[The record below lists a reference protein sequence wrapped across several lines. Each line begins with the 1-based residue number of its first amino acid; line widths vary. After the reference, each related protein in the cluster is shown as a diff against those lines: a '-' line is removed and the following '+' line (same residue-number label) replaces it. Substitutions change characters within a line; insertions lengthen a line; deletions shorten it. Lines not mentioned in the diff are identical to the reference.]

1 MRRILFP
8 LILGIVGVAIL
19 VGLGVWQVQR
29 LAWKEGVLARIEAQM
44 AAAPAPLPAEGET
57 SEAGKYAPVAITGR
71 TVGPELHMLTG
82 MKGIGP
88 GYEVITAFE
97 TEDGRRILLDRGF
110 LPEVAKDVARA
121 PVALTVAGNL
131 HWPEEASSNTPEP
144 DLGRNIWFARDVPA
158 MAAHLGAEPV
168 LVVARGVTGDAQGII
183 PVPVSTAGIP
193 NDHLGYALT
202 WFSLAGVWLGMTAYL
217 LWRIRQR
224 TI

>member
-19 VGLGVWQVQR
+19 INLGLWQLRR
-29 LAWKEGVLARIEAQM
+29 LEWKEAALAQIEAQM
-44 AAAPAPLPAEGET
+44 AAAPAPLPAQGET
-57 SEAGKYAPVAITGR
+57 SEGGKYQPVAVTGR

-82 MKGIGP
+82 MTGVGP

-97 TEDGRRILLDRGF
+97 TAEGRRILLDRGF
-110 LPEVAKDVARA
+110 LPEVGKDVARA
-121 PVALTVAGNL
+121 AVELTVTGNL

-144 DLGRNIWFARDVPA
+144 DMGRNIWFARDVPA

>member
-8 LILGIVGVAIL
+8 LILGLGGVAIL
-19 VGLGVWQVQR
+19 VGLGLWQLQR
-29 LAWKEGVLARIEAQM
+29 LEWKEGVLARIEAQM
-44 AAAPAPLPAEGET
+44 AAAPGPLPAQGST
-57 SEAGKYAPVAITGR
+57 SEAGKYQPVAVTGQ

-82 MKGIGP
+82 MTGVGP
-88 GYEVITAFE
+88 GYEVITAFD
-97 TEDGRRILLDRGF
+97 TDDGRRILLDRGF
-110 LPEVAKDVARA
+110 LPEVAKDQPRA
-121 PVALTVAGNL
+121 PVALTVTGNL

-168 LVVARGVTGDAQGII
+168 LVVARSVAGDAQGIV

-193 NDHLGYALT
+193 NDHFGYALT
-202 WFSLAGVWLGMTAYL
+202 WFSLAAVWAGMTAYL

>member
-1 MRRILFP
+1 MRRIVFP
-8 LILGIVGVAIL
+8 LILGVVGVAIL
-19 VGLGVWQVQR
+19 VGLGLWQLQR
-29 LAWKEGVLARIEAQM
+29 LDWKREVLARIEAQM
-44 AAAPAPLPAEGET
+44 AAAPAPLPVQGET
-57 SEAGKYAPVAITGR
+57 SEAGKYQPVAVMGR

-97 TEDGRRILLDRGF
+97 TEEGRRILLDRGF
-110 LPEVAKDVARA
+110 LPEVGKDVARA
-121 PVALTVAGNL
+121 PVELTVTGNL
-131 HWPEEASSNTPEP
+131 HWPEEASSNTPAP

-168 LVVARGVTGDAQGII
+168 LVVARDVTGDAHGII

-202 WFSLAGVWLGMTAYL
+202 WFSLAGVWAGMTAYL

>member
-1 MRRILFP
+1 MRRIVFP
-8 LILGIVGVAIL
+8 LILGVVGVAIL
-19 VGLGVWQVQR
+19 VGLGLWQLQR
-29 LAWKEGVLARIEAQM
+29 LDWKQEVLARIEAQM
-44 AAAPAPLPAEGET
+44 ASAPAPLPAQGET
-57 SEAGKYAPVAITGR
+57 SEAGKYQPVAVTGR

-82 MKGIGP
+82 MTGIGP

-97 TEDGRRILLDRGF
+97 TAEGRRILLDRGF
-110 LPEVAKDVARA
+110 LPEVGKDVARA
-121 PVALTVAGNL
+121 PVALTVTGNL
-131 HWPEEASSNTPEP
+131 HWPEEASSNTPQP

-168 LVVARGVTGDAQGII
+168 LVVARDVTGDEQGII

-202 WFSLAGVWLGMTAYL
+202 WFSLAGVWAGMTAYL

>member
-8 LILGIVGVAIL
+8 LILGVVGVAIL
-19 VGLGVWQVQR
+19 VALGVWQLQR
-29 LAWKEGVLARIEAQM
+29 LDWKEGVLARIEAQM
-44 AAAPAPLPAEGET
+44 GAAPGALPAQGQT
-57 SEAGKYAPVAITGR
+57 SEAGKYQPVAVTGR

-82 MKGIGP
+82 MTGVGP
-88 GYEVITAFE
+88 GYQVITAFE
-97 TEDGRRILLDRGF
+97 TGDGRRILLDRGF
-110 LPEVAKDVARA
+110 LPEVGKDAPRP
-121 PVALTVAGNL
+121 PVALTIAGNL
-131 HWPEEASSNTPEP
+131 HWPEEASSTTPEP
-144 DLGRNIWFARDVPA
+144 DMGRNIWFARDVPA

-193 NDHLGYALT
+193 NDHLGYAIT
-202 WFSLAGVWLGMTAYL
+202 WFSLAVVWAGMTAYL

>member
-1 MRRILFP
+1 
-8 LILGIVGVAIL
+8 
-19 VGLGVWQVQR
+19 
-29 LAWKEGVLARIEAQM
+29 
-44 AAAPAPLPAEGET
+44 
-57 SEAGKYAPVAITGR
+57 
-71 TVGPELHMLTG
+71 MLTG
-82 MKGIGP
+82 MSGVGP
-88 GYEVITAFE
+88 GYEVITGFE

-110 LPEVAKDVARA
+110 LPEVGKDLPRA
-121 PVALTVAGNL
+121 AVALRVTGNL
-131 HWPEEASSNTPEP
+131 HWPAEAGSNTPQP

-168 LVVARGVTGDAQGII
+168 LVVARGVEGDAQGII
-183 PVPVSTAGIP
+183 PVPVTTAGIP